1 MKKSILILACSMLI
15 TSISFAQS
23 QDKAAPAKTKEENKK
38 EFKSNKYKVK
48 KKKAD
53 KTKKEEAK

>member
-1 MKKSILILACSMLI
+1 MKKTVLILVCSMLI

-23 QDKAAPAKTKEENKK
+23 QDKTAAAKTKEENKK
-38 EFKSNKYKVK
+38 EFKSDKYKVK

-53 KTKKEEAK
+53 KAKPAETK